1 MAVKALAATWLAKTV
16 QFVRSDS
23 YDCKLGLDD
32 WKEEWSE
39 NQQTWCCAT
48 HGLGCSDSDVDL
60 LGVSFDCDEDY
71 DFWQVSWSTTKQAW
85 CCEHKQRGCE
95 DDVTTDDADES
106 TEPTTVTT
114 TPFVDCQDGL
124 INPNLFWND
133 EKIAYCCS
141 SQGLG
146 CPANAFDC
154 ESGYI
159 NWVHQW
165 SEGKKIWC
173 CHTSRR
179 GCPPTTFT
187 STSTA
192 TETTTITQKP
202 CDHLCELSGMSV
214 SCRERIHFASMHTF
228 LGLPNACEYA
238 HGLVMNECQSV
249 CNKCDVLDACYG
261 AADIAITTEKTTHP
275 PTTTVTREPAPFD
288 CQEGLERWQD
298 SWFPAKQNWCCTNE
312 KLGCWTTST
321 TFISSTV
328 TTVTATTITATTTST
343 RTLTTTE
350 QPTEPPESEVHG
362 EKASAKESEPSDD
375 SEILAAIDGK
385 TEAKFSLGQRLFS
398 GDHPTLFR
406 TSVIFA
412 FIALSGLSLLG
423 YIATRR
429 RPSQIATLLI
439 NRGTDDSESE
449 ELVQVLL

>member
-16 QFVRSDS
+16 QFVRSDA
-23 YDCKLGLDD
+23 YDCQLGLDN
-32 WKEEWSE
+32 WQEEWSE
-39 NQQTWCCAT
+39 NQKTWCCAT
-48 HGLGCSDSDVDL
+48 HGLGCADVDL
-60 LGVSFDCDEDY
+60 LGVSFDCNEDY

-85 CCEHKQRGCE
+85 CCEHKERGCE
-95 DDVTTDDADES
+95 DETTDEVAES
-106 TEPTTVTT
+106 TQPTTLTT
-114 TPFVDCQDGL
+114 TLFVDCQDGL
-124 INPNLFWND
+124 SDPNLFWND

-141 SQGLG
+141 TQGLG
-146 CPANAFDC
+146 CPENAFDC

-173 CHTSRR
+173 CQSTRR

-187 STSTA
+187 STRTA
-192 TETTTITQKP
+192 TETTSTTQKP
-202 CDHLCELSGMSV
+202 CEHLCELTGMSV

-249 CNKCDVLDACYG
+249 CSKCDVLDACYG
-261 AADIAITTEKTTHP
+261 AADIALTTEKTTHP
-275 PTTTVTREPAPFD
+275 LTTTVTREPRPFD

-321 TFISSTV
+321 TFISTTA
-328 TTVTATTITATTTST
+328 TTVTATTITVTTATST
-343 RTLTTTE
+343 RSETAVATTE
-350 QPTEPPESEVHG
+350 KPTKP
-362 EKASAKESEPSDD
+362 SEPKVHDEEARSKD
-375 SEILAAIDGK
+375 SAILAAIDGK
-385 TEAKFSLGQRLFS
+385 TEAKFNLGQRLAS
-398 GDHPTLFR
+398 GEHLSLSR

-412 FIALSGLSLLG
+412 SIALVSGFSFVVFV
-423 YIATRR
+423 ATRR
-429 RPSQIATLLI
+429 RASQVATLLI
-439 NRGTDDSESE
+439 HRGGDDSESE